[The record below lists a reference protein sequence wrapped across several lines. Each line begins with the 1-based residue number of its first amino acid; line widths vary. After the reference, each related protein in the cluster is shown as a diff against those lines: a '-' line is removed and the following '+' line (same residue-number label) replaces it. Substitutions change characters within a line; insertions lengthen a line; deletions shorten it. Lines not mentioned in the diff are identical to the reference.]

1 MAAKKGALSLQTNP
15 KYVVPR
21 SDPLPMFG
29 AVSPPHP
36 VFFCCYDNDPFDLY
50 RSFFLGPSAPAGTA
64 IVYALV
70 ARETVILAEYAA
82 GTGNFANVTRKILE
96 KMSQADSKLSYV
108 CDRHIFHIM
117 VYDGLTYIC
126 MAEEDF
132 GRFCPPFSLLAL
144 FPFPLA
150 HALSVRL
157 GWYLSH

>member
-1 MAAKKGALSLQTNP
+1 MW
-15 KYVVPR
+15 
-21 SDPLPMFG
+21 
-29 AVSPPHP
+29 H
-36 VFFCCYDNDPFDLY
+36 
-50 RSFFLGPSAPAGTA
+50 AGTA

-132 GRFCPPFSLLAL
+132 GRSVLFFSMARN
-144 FPFPLA
+144 
-150 HALSVRL
+150 SDR
-157 GWYLSH
+157 